1 VARAADIPIQALSAI
16 RRLLGS
22 LAEGP
27 VVIRARPSAA
37 GLLRGRIDVVRAE
50 LRGVATS
57 GLVVDEVVVRGTNV
71 YVVPGLPARLR
82 ADSTT
87 IGVTVLQRSVDRWL
101 GSNLLP
107 FAVTLDEDTL
117 RGRTAIAGFSMGE
130 IELEVAT
137 SGGWIVLRP
146 RSATVMG
153 VGAPGVGLFRGLL
166 PLPRLPEGTRL
177 DRVRHG
183 PGRITLIFDTGPL
196 DEPLTPSL
204 GDRLRQRLYI
214 GAGPPPDAPR

>member
-1 VARAADIPIQALSAI
+1 MARAADIPIQAVGAI
-16 RRLLGS
+16 RRLLGP
-22 LAEGP
+22 LADGP
-27 VVIRARPSAA
+27 VLIRARPTAA

-57 GLVVDEVVVRGTNV
+57 GLVVDEVILRGTDV
-71 YVVPGLPARLR
+71 HVVPGLPARLR
-82 ADSTT
+82 AGSLT
-87 IGVTVLQRSVDRWL
+87 IGVTVLQESIDRWL

-107 FAVTLDEDTL
+107 FSVTLDEDAV
-117 RGRTAIAGFSMGE
+117 RGRTSVAGLSMGE
-130 IELEVAT
+130 VELEVAN

-146 RSATVMG
+146 RSATMMG
-153 VGAPGVGLFRGLL
+153 VETPAVGLFRGLL
-166 PLPRLPEGTRL
+166 PLPRLPDGTRL

-204 GDRLRQRLYI
+204 GDRLRQRLAI
-214 GAGPPPDAPR
+214 GR